1 MIPQKQGNP
10 ALNVLMLV
18 IVATAALLSSK
29 AAISAPDAPSAA
41 APSCSISSFRMY
53 SACSHGAADNFW
65 VSAAIC
71 QNVADRADR
80 RDCESEMHDTYKS
93 DLTLCRAQR
102 VVRMNAC
109 KDLGQ
114 SPYDPQIDP
123 VNFVD
128 PLEIG
133 TSVVA
138 NPYLILTPG
147 YTRVYNSPTEVI
159 TITVTHDTAVI
170 LGVTCIVSRDTARD
184 PDGNLIEDTVD
195 YFAQDVTGN
204 VWYFGETT
212 AEYEGGL
219 PVSVEGTFKAGVE
232 RAKPGIAMLAV
243 LPSGQLYREEFALG
257 TAEDMARVISTTA
270 SESAPAASCR
280 ASCLQTDNFTPIAP
294 SAGETKYYAP
304 GIGEIVAFPASD
316 PTQREVLVSYHY

>member
-1 MIPQKQGNP
+1 MIPLKQRRP
-10 ALNVLMLV
+10 TINVGLLV
-18 IVATAALLSSK
+18 IIATAALVSSK
-29 AAISAPDAPSAA
+29 VTFSAPDAPSAA
-41 APSCSISSFRMY
+41 TLACSHSSLKMY

-65 VSAAIC
+65 VTAAIC
-71 QNVADRADR
+71 QNVAERADR
-80 RDCESEMHDTYKS
+80 RDCEAEMRDAYTSE
-93 DLTLCRAQR
+93 LALCRAQR
-102 VVRMNAC
+102 VVRLNAC

-133 TSVVA
+133 TSVAA

-147 YTRVYNSPTEVI
+147 YTRVYNTPTEVI
-159 TITVTHDTAVI
+159 TITVTHNTAVI
-170 LGVTCIVSRDTARD
+170 LGVTCIVSRVTVRD
-184 PDGNLIEDTVD
+184 SEGNLIEDTVD

-257 TAEDMARVISTTA
+257 TAEDMARVISMTA

-280 ASCLQTDNFTPIAP
+280 ATCLQTNNFTPISP
-294 SAGETKYYAP
+294 SASETKYYAP
-304 GIGEIVAFPASD
+304 GVGEIVAFPASD